1 MELAG
6 VVLAAGKGRRMQ
18 SKYPK
23 GLHRVCGKAL
33 VRYPV
38 ELLRQAGA
46 QRVVVV
52 VSPGHRAA
60 IEQELGDA
68 VEYAVQ
74 PQPQGTADALAAAA
88 GLLQGQAAR
97 LLVCGGDT
105 PLVSAESVRRLL
117 AAGDGAPMALLAGE
131 PLWPLDL
138 GRVIESG
145 AGIERIIEA
154 AEDADGA
161 GAQARQNAGVYAF
174 DAEWLWAAL
183 PQVGFSS
190 SGERYLTDL
199 AEIAARQG
207 TPAAAAALQDPEE
220 LFGVND
226 RQQLAAAEFAMRE
239 RIRRHWMQ
247 HGVTLS
253 DPGSVYIDAD
263 AVIGQDTVVRPN
275 TSILGRSVIG
285 EDCEIG
291 PNSIIRD
298 SSVGQGCRVT
308 ASMLEEAILGDG
320 SDIGPFSHLRPG
332 AHIEAGV
339 HLGNFVEVKESRI
352 ASGSA
357 MGHFGYVGDAEVGP
371 GVNLG
376 AGVIT
381 CNYDGKDKHRTIIE
395 AGAFI
400 GCDTMLVAPVSVGAG
415 AITGAGAVITRDV
428 PAARLAVGVP
438 ATIRDARRQPAT

>member
-1 MELAG
+1 MELVG

-52 VSPGHRAA
+52 VSPGGRAA

-68 VEYAVQ
+68 VEYAIQ
-74 PQPQGTADALAAAA
+74 PQPLGTADALAAAA
-88 GLLQGQAAR
+88 GLLEGRAGR

-117 AAGDGAPMALLAGE
+117 VAGEAAPMALLAGE

-145 AGIERIIEA
+145 AGVERIIEA
-154 AEDADGA
+154 ADDADGA
-161 GAQARQNAGVYAF
+161 GAQGRQNAGVYAF
-174 DAEWLWAAL
+174 DAEWLGAAL
-183 PQVGFSS
+183 PQVEFSG
-190 SGERYLTDL
+190 SGECYLTDL

-263 AVIGQDTVVRPN
+263 AILGQDTVVRPN

-298 SSVGQGCRVT
+298 SVVGQGCRVT
-308 ASMLEEAILGDG
+308 ASMLEEATLGDG

-339 HLGNFVEVKESRI
+339 HLGNFVEVKASRI

-381 CNYDGKDKHRTIIE
+381 CNYDGQDKHRTTIE

-415 AITGAGAVITRDV
+415 AITGAGAVITRDI

>member
-6 VVLAAGKGRRMQ
+6 VVLAAGRGRRMQ

-23 GLHRVCGKAL
+23 ALHRVCGKAL

-60 IEQELGDA
+60 LEQELGDA

-74 PQPQGTADALAAAA
+74 PQPLGTADALAAAA
-88 GLLQGQAAR
+88 GLLQGQAGR
-97 LLVCGGDT
+97 LLVSGGDT
-105 PLVSAESVRRLL
+105 PLVSLESARRLL
-117 AAGDGAPMALLAGE
+117 AAGDMPMTLLAGE

-138 GRVIESG
+138 GRVIESS
-145 AGIERIIEA
+145 AGVERIIEA
-154 AEDADGA
+154 ADDVDGA
-161 GAQARQNAGVYAF
+161 GAPARQNAGVYAF
-174 DAEWLWAAL
+174 DAQWLWETL

-190 SGERYLTDL
+190 NGERYLTAL

-207 TPAAAAALQDPEE
+207 NPAAAAALQDPEE

-247 HGVTLS
+247 HGVTLN

-263 AVIGQDTVVRPN
+263 AIIGQDTVIRPN

-291 PNSIIRD
+291 PGSILRD
-298 SSVGQGCRVT
+298 SRVGQGCRVT
-308 ASMLEEAILGDG
+308 ASVLEEAVLGDG

-376 AGVIT
+376 AGVVT
-381 CNYDGKDKHRTIIE
+381 CNYDGQDKHRTIIE

-415 AITGAGAVITRDV
+415 AVTGAGAVVTRDV

-438 ATIRDARRQPAT
+438 ATIRDTRRQPAT